1 MTNLVL
7 GVFDRRARCIPE
19 HQASALGQELRH
31 FKANI
36 AVNDDS
42 FVIIYSL
49 MRVANL
55 RVGSRLTRLS
65 ATA

>member
-1 MTNLVL
+1 MTDLVL

-19 HQASALGQELRH
+19 HQGSALGQESFH

-42 FVIIYSL
+42 FVIIIHFI
-49 MRVANL
+49 RVATV